1 MRVIKDT
8 PWILLTIGV
17 AVAALSVGLLIEF
30 GRADQVRS
38 QALVEVCVLSLMSY
52 FTPTLWLRRRY
63 GSDFSWAWLIVPIV
77 GTILVLLIVVY
88 IPNAISIW
96 KRSDGE
102 TSIGDAWGAVLMQ
115 LLSFFFGFLL
125 FSAISAF
132 IIGLVPAISLG
143 LLALRRLLSNALVT
157 PE

>member
-1 MRVIKDT
+1 MRIIKDT
-8 PWILLTIGV
+8 SWIVLTIGI

-63 GSDFSWAWLIVPIV
+63 GSDFGWALLIVPIV
-77 GTILVLLIVVY
+77 GTILVLLIVVH

-102 TSIGDAWGAVLMQ
+102 TSIVDALGALPMQ
-115 LLSFFFGFLL
+115 LSPFFFG
-125 FSAISAF
+125 SCYAQ
-132 IIGLVPAISLG
+132 PH
-143 LLALRRLLSNALVT
+143 RPLSSVWSKLYS
-157 PE
+157 

>member
-1 MRVIKDT
+1 MSEVAGANDPEAPGREGAGLALAAAQNGVDDATMIGAISSLKEIFMRIIKDT
-8 PWILLTIGV
+8 SWILLTIGI

-63 GSDFSWAWLIVPIV
+63 ASDFGWALLIGPIV
-77 GTILVLLIVVY
+77 GTILVLLIVVH
-88 IPNAISIW
+88 ILNAISIW

-102 TSIGDAWGAVLMQ
+102 TSIVDAL
-115 LLSFFFGFLL
+115 
-125 FSAISAF
+125 
-132 IIGLVPAISLG
+132 
-143 LLALRRLLSNALVT
+143 
-157 PE
+157 